1 MAGVEAVKVL
11 PHEEIE
17 LQVVGEVTGEMSAN
31 LVLVEYTNDKKI
43 VSTLIKLNTTN
54 NIKLSK
60 YTRQIR
66 IALKI
71 SGKGLLN
78 LKKCSIKRIY
88 QKNEVMIQDA
98 TTKQPRVIQNLKQL
112 KVACI
117 LDEFSHTCFSKE
129 MDLITFSPENWR
141 RILEQERPDMLLVES
156 AWHGNSKS
164 WEYKI
169 GKYSN
174 ERRSEIKGLLKWC
187 QKNGIPTIFWN
198 KEDPIHFEKFIDTA
212 KLFDYIYTTD
222 ANMIPEYKKE
232 SWT

>member
-1 MAGVEAVKVL
+1 MVGTIQNLSKVLERINDVQKRILAENNPSILQEAHFLDASRWYVREADGEDIHLFEKKDTLYISKLKNKATYFSFLEENINFDKAPVAGVEAVKVL

-78 LKKCSIKRIY
+78 LKK
-88 QKNEVMIQDA
+88 M
-98 TTKQPRVIQNLKQL
+98 
-112 KVACI
+112 
-117 LDEFSHTCFSKE
+117 LDQA
-129 MDLITFSPENWR
+129 DL
-141 RILEQERPDMLLVES
+141 
-156 AWHGNSKS
+156 
-164 WEYKI
+164 
-169 GKYSN
+169 
-174 ERRSEIKGLLKWC
+174 SE
-187 QKNGIPTIFWN
+187 
-198 KEDPIHFEKFIDTA
+198 E
-212 KLFDYIYTTD
+212 
-222 ANMIPEYKKE
+222 
-232 SWT
+232 